1 MFAKDGASEWEI
13 RLPPP
18 VLRGVMSVEEAI
30 ARRRSV
36 RRYTGESL
44 HLSQLSQLLWAA
56 QGITGSGGLRAA
68 PSAGAT
74 YPLEVYVAV
83 ARGGV
88 EGLEG
93 GVYCYNVEKHSLSR
107 HLEQDLRGELSL
119 AALDQEFIAEAP
131 LDIVICGRY
140 ERTAWR
146 YGRRAER
153 YVHMEAGHVGEN
165 IHLQAEALGLATVMV
180 GAFYDHEVSR
190 VMGLEGEVNPLYIIP
205 VGKAR

>member
-1 MFAKDGASEWEI
+1 MFAKGEGSELEI

-18 VLRGVMSVEEAI
+18 VQRGSMSVEEAI

-36 RRYTGESL
+36 RSYARGSL

-83 ARGGV
+83 ASGGV
-88 EGLEG
+88 EGIEG
-93 GVYCYNVEKHSLSR
+93 GVYRYNVERHSLSR
-107 HLEQDLRGELSL
+107 HLEEDLRGELSL
-119 AALDQEFIAEAP
+119 AALEQEFIAEAP
-131 LDIVICGRY
+131 LNIVICARY
-140 ERTAWR
+140 QRTAWR

-153 YVHMEAGHVGEN
+153 YVHMEAGHVGQS

-180 GAFYDHEVSR
+180 GAFYDDEVSR
-190 VMGLEGEVNPLYIIP
+190 AMALDREVTPLYIIP

>member
-1 MFAKDGASEWEI
+1 MFAEDGSEWEI

-18 VLRGVMSVEEAI
+18 LLRGGMSVEEAI
-30 ARRRSV
+30 ASRRSV
-36 RRYTGESL
+36 RDFTGEPL

-56 QGITGSGGLRAA
+56 QGITGRGGLRAA

-83 ARGGV
+83 AGGGV
-88 EGLEG
+88 EGLDG
-93 GVYCYNVEKHSLSR
+93 GVYHYSVEKHSLSR

-131 LDIVICGRY
+131 LDIVICARY
-140 ERTAWR
+140 QRTAWR

-153 YVHMEAGHVGEN
+153 YVHMEAGHAGEN
-165 IHLQAEALGLATVMV
+165 IHLQAEALGLATVML
-180 GAFYDHEVSR
+180 GAFYDDEVSR
-190 VMGLEGEVNPLYIIP
+190 VMGLDREVSPLYIIP
-205 VGKAR
+205 VGRAR